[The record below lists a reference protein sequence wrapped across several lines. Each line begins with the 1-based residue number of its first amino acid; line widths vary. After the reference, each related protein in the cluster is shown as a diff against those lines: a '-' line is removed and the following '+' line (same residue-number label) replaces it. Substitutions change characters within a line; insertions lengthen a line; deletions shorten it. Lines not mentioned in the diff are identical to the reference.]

1 MQDWI
6 NFSTAF
12 LNSYIE
18 SFHGLTEDQIR
29 NFTIKK
35 EHSLR
40 VVQLSATLSA
50 SLQFNDNDFQVAY
63 LAALFHDIGRFKQL
77 AEYHT
82 FDDSKSVDHA
92 GCSVS
97 ILKECGVVK
106 QSGCTDEELVF
117 KAIEFHNK
125 FELPQNL
132 SEREL
137 LHARLLRD
145 ADKLDILHVLTT
157 YYTDINSVPNHTLTW
172 ELPKG
177 NSVSPNVVR
186 EIMAGKL
193 VSKKEVVSEL
203 DVKVMQLSW
212 VYDLN
217 FKPSFEYLLR
227 MRFLEKIYQTLPKND
242 IIIDIFRKVKI
253 FAGNRLFESK
263 N

>member
-1 MQDWI
+1 MQEWI
-6 NFSTAF
+6 DLSAAF

-18 SFHGLTEDQIR
+18 SFQGLTEDQIR

-40 VVQLSATLSA
+40 VVELSA
-50 SLQFNDNDFQVAY
+50 SLAASLKLTGDDFQVAY

-92 GCSVS
+92 DLSVS
-97 ILKECGVVK
+97 LLKESDIIR
-106 QSGCTDEELVF
+106 QTGCAGEELVF
-117 KAIEFHNK
+117 YAIEFHNK
-125 FELPQNL
+125 FELPKNL

-157 YYTDINSVPNHTLTW
+157 YYTDKNSVPNHTLTW

-177 NSVSPNVVR
+177 NSVSPNVAR

-193 VSKKEVVSEL
+193 VSKKEVISEL

-217 FKPSFEYLLR
+217 FKPSFEYLLK

-242 IIIDIFRKVKI
+242 MIIDIFRKVKV
-253 FAGNRLFESK
+253 FAENRVFEPK
-263 N
+263 I